1 MYILQ
6 RVYGFTLQNTPAVLA
21 DRLWPRGVS
30 KAKLAGIEWDK
41 AVTPSTDLRK
51 WFHQNPQTRYAE
63 FSQRALPLNEAAHKP
78 TASMARMWSRPLTGW
93 SMPLK
98 KPLSAWPGCARAAVE
113 TEEKRSKASS
123 LFMRIPLG

>member
-63 FSQRALPLNEAAHKP
+63 FSQRYQAELARPEAQPALQALRDLHQQHGSLILLTAAKDVAHSHLP
-78 TASMARMWSRPLTGW
+78 ALQ
-93 SMPLK
+93 
-98 KPLSAWPGCARAAVE
+98 AVLE
-113 TEEKRSKASS
+113 QKAT
-123 LFMRIPLG
+123 

>member
-30 KAKLAGIEWDK
+30 KAKLAGVEWDK

-51 WFHQNPQTRYAE
+51 WFHQDPETRYAE
-63 FSQRALPLNEAAHKP
+63 FSQRYQAELARPEAQPALQALRDLHQQHGSLILLTAAKDVAHSHLP
-78 TASMARMWSRPLTGW
+78 VLQ
-93 SMPLK
+93 
-98 KPLSAWPGCARAAVE
+98 AVLE
-113 TEEKRSKASS
+113 QKAT
-123 LFMRIPLG
+123 